1 MSRIWTFDTTLR
13 DGAQGA
19 GVSFS
24 LEDKLA
30 IARELDA
37 VGIDYIE
44 GGYALSNPKEMA
56 FFREVRKMGLKHSR
70 IVAFGS
76 TRRANTK
83 ADDDAS
89 LKAIMDAN
97 TPTVALVGKTW
108 DLHVDVVLKT
118 TLEENLNMIR
128 DSVAWLTAAGREV
141 IFDAEHFF
149 DGYRSNPEHAL
160 ACLKAAEEAGASGLA
175 LCDTNGGCLTNEI
188 RRITAEVVA
197 KTNVTVGIH
206 AHNDSG
212 LATANT
218 LSAVEVGAVH
228 VQGTINGLGERTGNA
243 DLCAVIANLTLKM
256 GYEVLPDDNIKKLT
270 ELSRYI
276 YEVANLI
283 PRDSQPFVGLNAF
296 AHKGGLHVNA
306 VTKSEKTYEH
316 VEPDAVGNERRIL
329 ISELSGRSNVLAKVG
344 YDELLLADPEKVK
357 KVLKAVQDLEN
368 EGYQFETAEGSFKLL
383 VRKLTNRFEPH
394 FELEKFTVVV
404 DRRSD
409 DVGKPM
415 TEATVKLRVGG
426 KLEHTACEGDGPIN
440 ALDGALRKALEG
452 FYPSLA
458 DMRLIDFKVRVVNPR
473 AATAA
478 RVRVVIESR
487 DHEHIWGTVGVS
499 ENVIEA
505 SWLALVDSVEYKLM
519 KDEEKTAKATT

>member
-1 MSRIWTFDTTLR
+1 M
-13 DGAQGA
+13 
-19 GVSFS
+19 
-24 LEDKLA
+24 
-30 IARELDA
+30 
-37 VGIDYIE
+37 
-44 GGYALSNPKEMA
+44 
-56 FFREVRKMGLKHSR
+56 
-70 IVAFGS
+70 
-76 TRRANTK
+76 
-83 ADDDAS
+83 
-89 LKAIMDAN
+89 
-97 TPTVALVGKTW
+97 
-108 DLHVDVVLKT
+108 
-118 TLEENLNMIR
+118 
-128 DSVAWLTAAGREV
+128 
-141 IFDAEHFF
+141 
-149 DGYRSNPEHAL
+149 
-160 ACLKAAEEAGASGLA
+160 
-175 LCDTNGGCLTNEI
+175 
-188 RRITAEVVA
+188 VA
-197 KTNVTVGIH
+197 KTNVSVGIH

-218 LSAVEVGAVH
+218 LSAVEAGAVH